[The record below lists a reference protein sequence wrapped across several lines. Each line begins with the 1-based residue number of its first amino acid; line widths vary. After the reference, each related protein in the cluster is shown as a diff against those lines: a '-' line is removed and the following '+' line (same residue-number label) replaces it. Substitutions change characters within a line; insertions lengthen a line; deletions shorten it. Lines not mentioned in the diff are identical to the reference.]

1 MMGNFHV
8 LEDIEPKGVFYFF
21 EEISKIPRG
30 SGNTDKISNYLVD
43 FAKNRNL
50 KFYKDDLNNVIIYKE
65 GTFGFENKDSL
76 ILQGHMDIVCDK
88 KLDSSKNME
97 LEGID
102 LEINGDYISGID
114 TSLGGDNGIAIAMI
128 LGILD
133 SNNLI
138 HPPIEAVFTSDE
150 EIGLIGANYLD
161 ISKLSGKYL
170 INLDSEE
177 EGVMVV
183 SCAGGNRINLE
194 IPINRLEYNNFQ
206 NRSYNKINLKG
217 DVGEFLINISI
228 SGLKGGHSG
237 IEINKGLANAN
248 KLLAK
253 LLKNI
258 KEENI
263 SFNIFDIYGGNL
275 DNAIANNSN
284 STILSPN
291 FDEIKKIAKD
301 FEVKINQ
308 EFKDIE
314 DKIKINLDLVEFS
327 KISVLSE
334 ESTNN
339 IVEISVLSEES
350 TNNIVDFINELPNG
364 VCKISDDIE
373 DFVESSLN
381 LGIMNLNEDKFNL
394 VFSVRSSFDS
404 RREKINNKLISITN
418 KYCGDFKIIGEYPGW
433 ELKEESKLQEIILKE
448 YKKEYS
454 KDMKV
459 NAIHA
464 GLECGIFVNK
474 IPNLDAVSIGPNLF
488 DVHTYNEKL
497 SISSVDR
504 TYKLLLNVLK
514 QF

>member
-8 LEDIEPKGVFYFF
+8 LEDIEPKEVFYFF

-133 SNNLI
+133 SNNLT

-194 IPINRLEYNNFQ
+194 IPINRLEYNNLQ

-275 DNAIANNSN
+275 DNAIANNST

-327 KISVLSE
+327 K
-334 ESTNN
+334 
-339 IVEISVLSEES
+339 ISVLSEES

-418 KYCGDFKIIGEYPGW
+418 KYGGDFKIIGEYPGW

-454 KDMKV
+454 KDVKV